1 MTQAT
6 YGYAGKILVLDL
18 TNQSSETIDSEP
30 YQQWGGGHGM
40 GSALFWDYCKDK
52 TIDAFDPG
60 NVVTICAS
68 PFSGTPVP
76 SSSGRTEIQGIGSYP
91 DPEWFVRSSMGGRVG
106 NMLKAAGYDA
116 MVICGK
122 AEGPVWVDVVND
134 KVVFKDASSLW
145 GLDTGETQELVWD
158 EVTGGAAEGEWYHL
172 DSSRDGGRTMQ
183 KPAVMCIGPAGETLG
198 RVATI
203 THDAGHHAG
212 HSGLG
217 AVWGAKN
224 LKALSVLGTG
234 SVPIADPSA
243 LLNLRIAFT
252 KRFAYNVD
260 DPVLETP
267 NPDVAVYGFV
277 SRHPGFNGIYWNGRD
292 MLTRPYGCQGCVR
305 NCRHNFDDGVGNGN
319 MCAASLFYM
328 AAEDQMDQIHASGLM
343 NRLGINGFETNQLT
357 YLRNLY
363 KMGILGPGKQ
373 IDSNLPFDKFG
384 SWEFIEAY
392 LTAIAELN
400 VIGDDLAEGT
410 ARAVKKGGRYEEDSA
425 SGLFNWVQWGYH
437 FHYDP
442 RLEVE
447 WSYGSV
453 FGDRDINE
461 HGLNWHVHWMPLV
474 CAAVGEEPLV
484 AADQMAEVL
493 STAAGLNDPLCID
506 YSKDGIYSDA
516 KLRAVAWHRHYGRFW
531 VQSMG
536 MCDWVWPYLINYAD
550 PEGDLAGATPDY
562 EPQFFKAVTGRDM
575 SYEES
580 IELGHRI
587 FTLDR
592 AIWYLQGRTREQ
604 EVFPEWVYSIPN
616 NAPYPLPVYEDG
628 AWSYSP
634 CMDRVL
640 ERERFEDLKTRFYEL
655 EGWDPQSGCPTRA
668 TLESF
673 GLGSVADELERA
685 GVLTA

>member
-1 MTQAT
+1 MTQEA
-6 YGYAGKILVLDL
+6 YGYAGKILILDL
-18 TNQSSETIDSEP
+18 TKRSSDTVDSAP

-40 GSALFWDYCKDK
+40 GTALFWDYCKDK
-52 TIDAFDPG
+52 TVDAFDPG

-76 SSSGRTEIQGIGSYP
+76 SSSGRTEIQGIGAYP

-116 MVICGK
+116 VVISGK
-122 AEGPVWVDVVND
+122 AEEPLWIDVVND
-134 KVVFKDASSLW
+134 QVIFKDASRLW
-145 GLDTGETQELVWD
+145 GLDTMETQEAVWH

-172 DSSRDGGRTMQ
+172 GNSRDGGRTMQ
-183 KPAVMCIGPAGETLG
+183 KPAVMCIGPVGETLG

-252 KRFAYNVD
+252 QRFAYNVD

-267 NPDVAVYGFV
+267 NPDNAIYGIV
-277 SRHPGFNGIYWNGRD
+277 SRHPGFNGIYWNGRN
-292 MLTRPYGCQGCVR
+292 MATRPYGCQGCVR

-343 NRLGINGFETNQLT
+343 NRLGMNGFETSQLS

-384 SWEFIEAY
+384 SWEFIRAY
-392 LTAIAELN
+392 LNAIAERTD
-400 VIGDDLAEGT
+400 IGDDLAEGT
-410 ARAVKKGGRYEEDSA
+410 ARAVKKWGRYEEDSA

-484 AADQMAEVL
+484 AADELAEVL
-493 STAAGLNDPLCID
+493 STAAGLDDPLCID

-516 KLRAVAWHRHYGRFW
+516 KVRTVAWHRHYSRFW

-536 MCDWVWPYLINYAD
+536 MCDWVWPYLINYAAAD
-550 PEGDLAGATPDY
+550 GDLTGATPDF
-562 EPQFFKAVTGRDM
+562 EPQFYKAVTGRDM

-616 NAPYPLPVYEDG
+616 SAPYLLPVYEDG
-628 AWSYSP
+628 VWSYSP
-634 CMDRVL
+634 CLDRVL

-655 EGWDPQSGCPTRA
+655 EGWDPRSGCPTRA
-668 TLESF
+668 TLESLD
-673 GLGSVADELERA
+673 LGSVADELERA